1 MTPLFI
7 ERMGLALP
15 PKIESAE
22 ELAIKIGRS
31 ADWIR
36 RRAGVH
42 ERRISDLSMPE
53 LAAQA
58 GADALQDGPPPDL
71 ILNASGVAH
80 QVLPDSS
87 VFIQKALGFSGI
99 PSFSVHATC
108 LSFIT
113 AIQTASSLLNAGFY
127 RRILVVSADLGSR
140 GRNFEEAE
148 SAALLGD
155 GAAAAL
161 LTLPPASQKAG
172 FLAFKMRTFPEGAE
186 LTAVRGGGTR
196 LHPQNP
202 ATTAADNLFHM
213 RGTAVFKMALRETPP
228 MIDQCLQEAGMK
240 KSDLKIVVPH
250 QASGFGVEVYRRY
263 GFSDEQ
269 VIDLV
274 GEQGNCVSASLPMS
288 LAQAISAGRLSR
300 GDRFMLVG
308 TGAGLSIAAA
318 ILTY

>member
-1 MTPLFI
+1 MIPIFI

-15 PKIESAE
+15 PTVETAA
-22 ELAIKIGRS
+22 ELALKIGRS
-31 ADWIR
+31 EDWIK

-42 ERRISDLSMPE
+42 ERRISALSMPE
-53 LAAQA
+53 LAAKA
-58 GADALQDGPPPDL
+58 GLEALGDGPLPDL

-80 QVLPDSS
+80 QVLPDTS
-87 VFIQKALGFSGI
+87 VFIQEAMGFSGI

-108 LSFIT
+108 LSFLT
-113 AIQTASSLLNAGFY
+113 ALQTASGLLNTGSY
-127 RRILVVSADLGSR
+127 QRILVISADLGSR
-140 GRNFEEAE
+140 GRNFDEAE

-155 GAAAAL
+155 GAAAAV
-161 LTLPPASQKAG
+161 LTLPPAGSQSG
-172 FLAFKMRTFPEGAE
+172 IETFKMKTFPEGAE

-202 ATTAADNLFHM
+202 ETTPADNLFHM

-228 MIDQCLQEAGMK
+228 LIDQSLEEIGIQ
-240 KSDLKIVVPH
+240 KSDLKVVVPH

-263 GFSDEQ
+263 GFSSDQ

-274 GEQGNCVSASLPMS
+274 STQGNCVSASLPMS
-288 LAQAISAGRLSR
+288 LAQAISSGRLER